1 MAALLKASRLLR
13 RPGGEKG
20 NENAAVNK
28 GKPSKATGLFGGA
41 ADALSSALQN
51 RVFEGFSAVSPDKT
65 CVECYA
71 FKSDGV
77 G

>member
-13 RPGGEKG
+13 SPAG
-20 NENAAVNK
+20 
-28 GKPSKATGLFGGA
+28 
-41 ADALSSALQN
+41 ALSSALQN
-51 RVFEGFSAVSPDKT
+51 HVFEGFSAVSPDKT

-71 FKSDGV
+71 IKSDRV